1 MFRKWK
7 ESTDET
13 YATRNRSVIIELDKY
28 LNLDIEPLHEE
39 FVRVID
45 TISKKYWN
53 QFYSNAS
60 KFGNFEEDPT
70 DVKTL
75 YLTELI
81 PGVDMDTDYFL
92 IDKDNY
98 WVDLPIYDKFPKIK
112 KMVSELPFDHTGRIM
127 MVFSKN
133 GTEIV
138 THFDHDYK
146 DWRQEMI
153 WIGLSAKKLFILDN
167 NQPIYLQGSSCWFDS
182 QKSHGT
188 KSNGY
193 SISMRIDGKFNSDFR
208 DKLFGKDSKWQTREN
223 P

>member
-1 MFRKWK
+1 M
-7 ESTDET
+7 
-13 YATRNRSVIIELDKY
+13 IIELDEY
-28 LNLDIEPLHEE
+28 LNLNTESLNKE
-39 FVRVID
+39 FTDMID
-45 TISKKYWN
+45 TIPKKYWN

-60 KFGNFEEDPT
+60 KFGNFDKDPT

-81 PGVDMDTDYFL
+81 SGVDMDTDYFL

-127 MVFSKN
+127 MIFSKN

-146 DWRQEMI
+146 D
-153 WIGLSAKKLFILDN
+153 F
-167 NQPIYLQGSSCWFDS
+167 LQV
-182 QKSHGT
+182 
-188 KSNGY
+188 
-193 SISMRIDGKFNSDFR
+193 
-208 DKLFGKDSKWQTREN
+208 
-223 P
+223 